1 MDSSENVSS
10 TKVLPKPTIS
20 RKEAVNRLWRLGIL
34 HWKLDPNQLGI
45 YKQIDSSKHKTHVIS
60 ASRRMGKTFMLTLMA
75 NEKCL
80 QRPNSVVKFVA
91 PEGKMI
97 KRDIRLIMREIYKD
111 CPQDIRPKFNSQD
124 NIYYFNNGSE
134 LQLAG
139 SDNGNAD
146 SLRGGTSVLCI
157 VDEAGFSNDLDYLI
171 KSILLP
177 TTLTT
182 KGKII
187 LASTPPR
194 EPGHEF
200 ATIAQDAEHKGTLIK
215 RTVYDNPRITLE
227 DLESIIA
234 EYPGGKDDIQFKR
247 EYECVFL
254 VSEKDAVIPEFTQEL
269 ENEIVREWERPP
281 FYDGY
286 LGMDI
291 GFKDLTAGILAYWDF
306 RNGVL
311 VIEDI
316 FSLQGS
322 SMTTDKLASVIK
334 ETEAITWKDPATQTT
349 REPYLR
355 VSDNNLILINDLYR
369 LHGLK
374 VLPTQKDNFEAAL
387 NNVRLWLQQK
397 KIIINPKCKELILH
411 LRNATWN
418 KSRTQFSR
426 STTFGHFDF
435 VAALIYLV
443 RNVNTRR
450 NPYPPGYDFRDL
462 HKDDYFFR
470 DNNANKENTFK
481 EHIKKMFSSTKSF
494 TNPKNL
500 KINK

>member
-1 MDSSENVSS
+1 MEMNNNEN
-10 TKVLPKPTIS
+10 KIKPQVS
-20 RKEAVNRLWRLGIL
+20 RKEAVNRLWRLGVL

-45 YKQIDSSKHKTHVIS
+45 YKQIDSSPYKTHVIS

-80 QRPNSVVKFVA
+80 QNPNSVVKFVA

-111 CPQDIRPKFNSQD
+111 CPPDIKPKFNSQD
-124 NIYYFNNGSE
+124 NIYYFYNGSE

-157 VDEAGFSNDLDYLI
+157 VDEAGFANDLDYLI

-200 ATIAQDAEHKGTLIK
+200 ATIAQDAEIKGTLIK
-215 RTVYDNPRITLE
+215 RTVYDNPRITQE
-227 DLESIIA
+227 DLDSIIA

-254 VSEKDAVIPEFTQEL
+254 VSEKDAVIPEFTPEL
-269 ENEIVREWERPP
+269 ESEIVRQWERPP
-281 FYDGY
+281 FYDSY

-311 VIEDI
+311 VIEDT

-322 SMTTDKLASVIK
+322 SMTTDRLASIIK
-334 ETEAITWKDPATQTT
+334 EKEAVTWKDPVTDTVN
-349 REPYLR
+349 EPYLR
-355 VSDNNLILINDLYR
+355 VSDNNLILINDLHR

-374 VLPTQKDNFEAAL
+374 VLATQKDNFEAAL
-387 NNVRLWLQQK
+387 NNLRLWLQQK
-397 KIIINPKCKELILH
+397 KIIIHPRNKELIAH

-418 KSRTQFSR
+418 KARTQFAR
-426 STTFGHFDF
+426 SSTFGHFDF

-443 RNVNTRR
+443 RNINTKR
-450 NPYPPGYDFRDL
+450 NPYPPGYEFRELNHNDL
-462 HKDDYFFR
+462 IFK
-470 DNNANKENTFK
+470 DNNSIHGNDISS
-481 EHIKKMFSSTKSF
+481 HLKKMFSPSKFLKST
-494 TNPKNL
+494 

>member
-1 MDSSENVSS
+1 MEASQPSI
-10 TKVLPKPTIS
+10 KPQVS
-20 RKEAVNRLWRLGIL
+20 RKEAVNRLWRLGVL

-45 YKQIDSSKHKTHVIS
+45 YKQIDSSPHKTHVIS

-80 QRPNSVVKFVA
+80 QQANSVVKFVA

-111 CPQDIRPKFNSQD
+111 CPSDIKPKFNSQD
-124 NIYYFNNGSE
+124 NIYYFHNGSE

-157 VDEAGFSNDLDYLI
+157 VDEAGFANDLDYLI

-200 ATIAQDAEHKGTLIK
+200 ASLAQNAEHKGTLIK
-215 RTVYDNPRITLE
+215 RTVYDNPRITQE
-227 DLESIIA
+227 DLDSIIS

-254 VSEKDAVIPEFTQEL
+254 VSEKDAVVPEFTAEL
-269 ENEIVREWERPP
+269 EAEIVRSWDRPP

-291 GFKDLTAGILAYWDF
+291 GFKDLTAGIFAYWDF
-306 RNGVL
+306 RSGVL
-311 VIEDI
+311 VIEDT
-316 FSLQGS
+316 FSLQGAA
-322 SMTTDKLASVIK
+322 MTTDKLASIIK
-334 ETEAITWKDPATQTT
+334 EREARVWQDPVTLQTN
-349 REPYLR
+349 EPYLR

-374 VLPTQKDNFEAAL
+374 VLATQKDNFEAAL

-397 KIIINPKCKELILH
+397 KIIINPRCKDLILH

-418 KSRTQFSR
+418 KARTQFSR

-435 VAALIYLV
+435 VHALIYLV

-450 NPYPPGYDFRDL
+450 NPYPPGYEFRDL
-462 HKDDYFFR
+462 QQQDLFYK
-470 DNNANKENTFK
+470 DNNHNQD
-481 EHIKKMFSSTKSF
+481 KSF
-494 TNPKNL
+494 KKHIQTMFNPSKFL
-500 KINK
+500 KATKINK

>member
-1 MDSSENVSS
+1 MSQVPTN
-10 TKVLPKPTIS
+10 KPAIS
-20 RKEAVNRLWRLGIL
+20 RKDAVATLWRLGVL
-34 HWKLDPNQLGI
+34 HWKLDSTQLGI
-45 YKQIDSSKHKTHVIS
+45 YKQIDASKHKTHVVS
-60 ASRRMGKTFMLTLMA
+60 ASRRLGKTFLLTLMA

-80 QRPNSVVKFVA
+80 QKPNSVVKYVA

-97 KRDIRLIMREIYKD
+97 KRDIRGIMREIYQD
-111 CPQDIRPKFNSQD
+111 CPKDLRPKFNSQD
-124 NIYYFNNGSE
+124 NIYYFHNGSE

-146 SLRGGTSVLCI
+146 GLRGGAAVLCI
-157 VDEAGFSNDLDYLI
+157 VDEAGFASDLDYLI
-171 KSILLP
+171 KSILMP

-182 KGKII
+182 KGKIV

-200 ATIAQDAEHKGTLIK
+200 TKIAQEAEFKGTLIK
-215 RTVYDNPRITLE
+215 KTVYDNPRITAE

-254 VSEKDAVIPEFTQEL
+254 VSEKDAVIPEFTPEL
-269 ENEIVREWERPP
+269 EEEIVRDWQRPP
-281 FYDGY
+281 YYDGY

-291 GFKDLTAGILAYWDF
+291 GFKDLTAGIFAYWDF
-306 RNGVL
+306 RNGVI

-316 FSLQGS
+316 FSIQGS

-334 ETEAITWKDPATQTT
+334 EKEALLWTDPYTGHIK
-349 REPYLR
+349 EPHLR

-369 LHGLK
+369 LHNLR
-374 VLPTQKDNFEAAL
+374 VIPTQKDNFEAAL
-387 NNVRLWLQQK
+387 NNMRLLLAQK
-397 KIIINPKCKELILH
+397 KIIINPRCKELILH
-411 LRNATWN
+411 LKNATWN
-418 KSRTQFSR
+418 KARTSFAR
-426 STTFGHFDF
+426 SSTFGHFDF
-435 VAALIYLV
+435 VAALIYLI

-450 NPYPPGYDFRDL
+450 NPYPPGYEFRDL
-462 HKDDYFFR
+462 VPEDMFH
-470 DNNANKENTFK
+470 KENSYK
-481 EHIKKMFSSTKSF
+481 YQEKKKGVQNIIKNIFNPQKLIR
-494 TNPKNL
+494 TN